1 MFKKFLTNALSC
13 VIVNNNNKSKP
24 VILKGLARLSENME
38 RKMSNEQLL
47 LEVLKGKPIRY
58 PQTEEQYWE
67 LASFL
72 DFLID
77 VVDNDDHHQLM
88 GIIDEVSERL
98 CEYDMNNGFDYPG

>member
-13 VIVNNNNKSKP
+13 VIVSNKIK
-24 VILKGLARLSENME
+24 EQ
-38 RKMSNEQLL
+38 KMSNEQLL

-58 PQTEEQYWE
+58 PQTEEEYWE

-72 DFLID
+72 DFLVD
-77 VVDNDDHHQLM
+77 VVDHDEQHQLM